1 MKWVGGPKI
10 PTIFVYIQDFKNVHP
25 EVGTYYVV
33 VKKEDNH
40 YVHIQLNEF
49 KKYKTW
55 EPNVWFYTV
64 IVLSCPLIALS
75 VAQQPISTVGWH
87 KDIAKS

>member
-1 MKWVGGPKI
+1 MKWVVGGPKI
-10 PTIFVYIQDFKNVHP
+10 PTISVYIQDKKNVHL

-40 YVHIQLNEF
+40 YVHVQLNEF

-55 EPNVWFYTV
+55 EPKVRFYTV
-64 IVLSCPLIALS
+64 IVLSCRPLITLS
-75 VAQQPISTVGWH
+75 VAQQPIREQLET
-87 KDIAKS
+87 IAI